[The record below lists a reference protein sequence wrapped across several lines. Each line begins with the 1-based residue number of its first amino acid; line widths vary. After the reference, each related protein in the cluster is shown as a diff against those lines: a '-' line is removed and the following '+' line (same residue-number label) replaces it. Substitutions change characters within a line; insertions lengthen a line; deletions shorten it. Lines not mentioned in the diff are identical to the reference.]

1 MYNGYELGSPDL
13 ADEIAVKN
21 LLEIIEKPEL
31 RKKVGID
38 DNELLFICKAVKKQL
53 LDNANRIIHDDR
65 LEEIKL
71 EKKID
76 K

>member
-1 MYNGYELGSPDL
+1 MYNGYVLGCPDL

-31 RKKVGID
+31 RKRIGID
-38 DNELLFICKAVKKQL
+38 DEELLFICKAVKKQL
-53 LDNANRIIHDDR
+53 LDNANRIIQDDR

-71 EKKID
+71 EKRID
-76 K
+76 

>member
-1 MYNGYELGSPDL
+1 MYNGYELGCPDL

-31 RKKVGID
+31 RKRIGID
-38 DNELLFICKAVKKQL
+38 DEELLFICKAVKKQL
-53 LDNANRIIHDDR
+53 LDNANRIIEDER

-71 EKKID
+71 KKRID
-76 K
+76 

>member
-1 MYNGYELGSPDL
+1 MYNGYELGCPDL

-31 RKKVGID
+31 RKRIGID
-38 DNELLFICKAVKKQL
+38 DEELLFICKAVKKQL
-53 LDNANRIIHDDR
+53 LDNANRIIQDDR

-71 EKKID
+71 EKRID
-76 K
+76 